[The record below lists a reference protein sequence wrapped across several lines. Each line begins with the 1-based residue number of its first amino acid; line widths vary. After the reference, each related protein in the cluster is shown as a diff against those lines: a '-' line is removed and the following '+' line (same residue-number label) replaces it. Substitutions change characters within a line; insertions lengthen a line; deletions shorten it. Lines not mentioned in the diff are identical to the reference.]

1 MFHARKQSPV
11 PYEMA
16 YYKPQRHLFKC
27 LSPPPKKK
35 TKKKQQKT
43 NKKTATKNKQQ
54 NKKKKKIEKN
64 HEITHISLS
73 IIYFDFQHS
82 SATS

>member
-1 MFHARKQSPV
+1 MHVNKAPSLMKWHIISPKDTFSNV
-11 PYEMA
+11 YP
-16 YYKPQRHLFKC
+16 
-27 LSPPPKKK
+27 PPPKKK
-35 TKKKQQKT
+35 KKKKQQKT